1 MQPRDV
7 QAGRAHYVSCVVAL
21 LTGLHLL
28 VMLGIGYMLVTTDW
42 RALACFDG
50 TEPECREH
58 AQDYGLSAVPAGYW
72 LLTFVAVM
80 ATLGAFVLALRVR
93 RVAHVVP
100 VLLLCATSAV
110 IPYALS
116 WPSRS

>member
-7 QAGRAHYVSCVVAL
+7 HAHRAHYVSFVVVS

-42 RALACFDG
+42 RALECFDG
-50 TEPECREH
+50 EPRCGSRAPES
-58 AQDYGLSAVPAGYW
+58 GLSAVRAGYW
-72 LLTFVAVM
+72 LLTSVAIT
-80 ATLGAFVLALRVR
+80 ATLAAFVLALRVR

-100 VLLLCATSAV
+100 VLLLCATSAA
-110 IPYALS
+110 IAQALWWAS
-116 WPSRS
+116 MS

>member
-7 QAGRAHYVSCVVAL
+7 QARRAHYVSFVIAS

-28 VMLGIGYMLVTTDW
+28 VILGIGYMLVTTDW
-42 RALACFDG
+42 RALDCVDG
-50 TEPECREH
+50 TEPECSKP
-58 AQDYGLSAVPAGYW
+58 APDTGLLAVPAGYW
-72 LLTFVAVM
+72 LLTSVAVM

-100 VLLLCATSAV
+100 VLLLCAMSAV
-110 IPYALS
+110 IAQGLWWAS
-116 WPSRS
+116 VS

>member
-7 QAGRAHYVSCVVAL
+7 QARRAHYGSFVVAS

-28 VMLGIGYMLVTTDW
+28 VLLGIGYMLVTTDW
-42 RALACFDG
+42 RVLECFDG
-50 TEPECREH
+50 TEPGCSKP
-58 AQDYGLSAVPAGYW
+58 APDTGLSAVHAGYW

-110 IPYALS
+110 IVQALWWAS
-116 WPSRS
+116 MS